1 MNVTALLAS
10 AGINIGISAV
20 LLCSYS
26 ILRKQPGN
34 VAVYFGRRLAEMH
47 RLPKNSC
54 ISLERLV
61 PSASWIVKAF
71 ETPESEILSI
81 AGLDAVVFLRS
92 LVLR

>member
-1 MNVTALLAS
+1 
-10 AGINIGISAV
+10 
-20 LLCSYS
+20 
-26 ILRKQPGN
+26 
-34 VAVYFGRRLAEMH
+34 MH

-92 LVLR
+92 LVLRCFVLIIPLFNLFWFSLGVLQPFGVQR